1 MHPSTPGSAHPG
13 AVSEFQS
20 LSDARRLDFYPGVR
34 GYTRKAIPAVTLV
47 RQGTEDASM
56 VQAAGTPPAG
66 LRIGELEAQYPQYC
80 KAMRMLIRGGADLA
94 KVKRTVCWERL
105 ALLHASLPR
114 QYRDPELL
122 FLHLR
127 RELGLQGSAA

>member
-1 MHPSTPGSAHPG
+1 
-13 AVSEFQS
+13 
-20 LSDARRLDFYPGVR
+20 
-34 GYTRKAIPAVTLV
+34 
-47 RQGTEDASM
+47 M
-56 VQAAGTPPAG
+56 VQAAGTTPKG

-80 KAMRMLIRGGADLA
+80 KAMRILIRGGANLA

-105 ALLHASLPR
+105 ALLHTSLPR

-127 RELGLQGSAA
+127 RELELESSPA